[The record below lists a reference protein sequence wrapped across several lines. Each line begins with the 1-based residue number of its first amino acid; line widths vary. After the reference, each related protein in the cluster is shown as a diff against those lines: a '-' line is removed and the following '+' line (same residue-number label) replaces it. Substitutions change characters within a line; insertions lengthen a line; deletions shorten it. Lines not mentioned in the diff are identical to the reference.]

1 MERYMYLLVGAY
13 LLFLF
18 AWRINWLI
26 KQHSAGPAVDRAPK
40 ASETEVLHYLGRG
53 AKPIS

>member
-1 MERYMYLLVGAY
+1 MYLVVGAY

-26 KQHSAGPAVDRAPK
+26 KQHSAGPAAERAPK
-40 ASETEVLHYLGRG
+40 ASETGFPYLGRG
-53 AKPIS
+53 AKPIF